1 MDKVGR
7 PRGLIAYDT
16 IRNLD
21 AGAESAEPLRLLRPR
36 VLLYAGAIALVG
48 LIMVVALMLRPDLD
62 VNVLHDR
69 NPLYV
74 KLSDGGVRNGY
85 EVKILNKQYVPR
97 AFKLSVDGLPGA
109 AVQMIGHEGGIVP
122 VPPDKLQA
130 VKLYVTL
137 DKAGVRALSEQAT
150 PFKFVVTNIATG
162 ESTEHDATFQ
172 GPPKSGP
179 GR

>member
-21 AGAESAEPLRLLRPR
+21 AGVQEAAPLRLFRSR
-36 VLLYAGAIALVG
+36 VLFYAGAIALVG
-48 LIMVVALMLRPDLD
+48 TIMLVALLVRPVLE

-85 EVKILNKQYVPR
+85 EVKLLNKQYVPR
-97 AFKLSVDGLPGA
+97 AFKISVDGLPDA
-109 AVQMIGHEGGIVP
+109 KVQMIGHEGGVVP
-122 VPPDKLQA
+122 VPPDNIQA
-130 VKLYVTL
+130 VKLYVAL
-137 DKAGVRALSEQAT
+137 DKAGVGALSSQAT
-150 PFKFVVTNIATG
+150 PFKLVVTDIADGTQ
-162 ESTEHDATFQ
+162 TEHDAMFQ
-172 GPPKSGP
+172 GPPKSGTAK
-179 GR
+179 

>member
-16 IRNLD
+16 IRNLE
-21 AGAESAEPLRLLRPR
+21 AGAENAEPLRLFRPR

-48 LIMVVALMLRPDLD
+48 LIMIVALVMRPVLE

-85 EVKILNKQYVPR
+85 QVKILNKQYVPR
-97 AFKLSVDGLPGA
+97 AFKLGVAGLDGATL
-109 AVQMIGHEGGIVP
+109 QMVGHEGGIVP
-122 VPPDKLQA
+122 VPPDQLQA
-130 VKLYVTL
+130 VKIYVAL
-137 DKAGVRALSEQAT
+137 DKAGVQALPSQAT
-150 PFKFVVTNIATG
+150 PFQLVVTDIATG
-162 ESTEHDATFQ
+162 ASTEREATFQ
-172 GPPKSGP
+172 GPPKAGAK
-179 GR
+179 